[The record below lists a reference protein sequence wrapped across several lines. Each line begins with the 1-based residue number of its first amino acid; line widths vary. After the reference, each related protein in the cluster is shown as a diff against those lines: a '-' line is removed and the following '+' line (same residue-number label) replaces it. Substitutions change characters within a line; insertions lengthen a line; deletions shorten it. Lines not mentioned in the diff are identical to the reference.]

1 MEGLRDDIREVYS
14 AAIEAVNP
22 RGAVLEHLR
31 LQAGKLLVRSRG
43 STIREFDLDAFGRI
57 FVLGAGKA
65 TALMARAVEEL
76 LGDRI
81 SAGLISVK
89 YGYTT
94 SLARIETI
102 EAAHPVPDE
111 KGRRAAERILDM
123 ATGAGAGDL
132 IISLISGGGS
142 ALLPL
147 PAPPVTLEEKRQ
159 TTNLLLK
166 SGASIHEMNAVRKH
180 LSLIKGGNL
189 ARAARPAT
197 VINLMIS
204 DVVGDDPD
212 VIASGPIVPDAST
225 FAEALSILER
235 YGIADSV
242 PASVLDRLRDG
253 VKGLLPEN
261 PKVGEECFS
270 GGTGIV
276 IASNILALEAARSR
290 AKSLG
295 YTPVVLSSLIE
306 GDTREAAMFH
316 AAIAREMVASGNP
329 VSAPACLI
337 SGGET
342 TVEVRGKGLGGR
354 NMEFAL
360 QSAILLDGTRGIC
373 VASVGTDGTDGP
385 TDAAGAFA
393 DGRTVRRAMAIG
405 LDAGKYASENDS
417 YHFFE
422 RLGDLI
428 VTGPTN
434 TNVMDVR
441 IIMVRE
447 KGSAQDI

>member
-1 MEGLRDDIREVYS
+1 MGSVRDDIREIYTD
-14 AAIEAVNP
+14 AIEAVNP

-31 LQAGKLLVRSRG
+31 LHEGRLMVRHRGKTVRELDLSR
-43 STIREFDLDAFGRI
+43 FGRI

-65 TALMARAVEEL
+65 TALMARAVEDL

-81 SAGLISVK
+81 TAGCISVK
-89 YGYTT
+89 YGYTAP
-94 SLARIETI
+94 LDRIETI

-111 KGRRAAERILDM
+111 EGRRAAERILNI
-123 ATGAGAGDL
+123 ASEAGAGDL

-147 PAPPVTLEEKRQ
+147 PAPPVTLEEKRMA
-159 TTNLLLK
+159 TSLLLK

-189 ARAARPAT
+189 ARAAHPAT
-197 VINLMIS
+197 VVNLMIS

-212 VIASGPIVPDAST
+212 VIASGPLVPDAST
-225 FAEALSILER
+225 FADALSILER

-242 PASVLDRLRDG
+242 PVSVIRRIRDG
-253 VKGLLPEN
+253 AGGLVPEN
-261 PKVGEECFS
+261 PKSDEECFA
-270 GGTGIV
+270 GGAGII

-290 AKSLG
+290 AEALG
-295 YTPVVLSSLIE
+295 YSPVVLSSLIE
-306 GDTREAAMFH
+306 GDTRQAALFH
-316 AAIAREMVASGNP
+316 AAIAREALASGHP
-329 VSAPACLI
+329 APPPMCVI

-360 QSAILLDGTRGIC
+360 QSALLLAGTRGIC
-373 VASVGTDGTDGP
+373 AASVGTDGTDGP

-393 DGRTVRRAMAIG
+393 DGTTVARAEA
-405 LDAGKYASENDS
+405 AGMSAAEFAAENDS
-417 YHFFE
+417 YTFF
-422 RLGDLI
+422 RKLGDLI

-441 IIMVRE
+441 IVVVRE
-447 KGSAQDI
+447 EVE

>member
-1 MEGLRDDIREVYS
+1 
-14 AAIEAVNP
+14 
-22 RGAVLEHLR
+22 
-31 LQAGKLLVRSRG
+31 
-43 STIREFDLDAFGRI
+43 
-57 FVLGAGKA
+57 
-65 TALMARAVEEL
+65 
-76 LGDRI
+76 
-81 SAGLISVK
+81 
-89 YGYTT
+89 
-94 SLARIETI
+94 
-102 EAAHPVPDE
+102 
-111 KGRRAAERILDM
+111 
-123 ATGAGAGDL
+123 
-132 IISLISGGGS
+132 
-142 ALLPL
+142 
-147 PAPPVTLEEKRQ
+147 
-159 TTNLLLK
+159 
-166 SGASIHEMNAVRKH
+166 VRKH

>member
-1 MEGLRDDIREVYS
+1 MGSVRDDIRAIYTD
-14 AAIEAVNP
+14 AIEAVDP
-22 RGAVLEHLR
+22 RRAVLEHLQFR
-31 LQAGKLLVRSRG
+31 EGRLLVCRRG
-43 STIREFDLDAFGRI
+43 ETIRELDLSRFGRI

-65 TALMARAVEEL
+65 TALMARAVEDL

-81 SAGLISVK
+81 TAGCISVK
-89 YGYTT
+89 YGYTAP
-94 SLARIETI
+94 LDRIDTI

-111 KGRRAAERILDM
+111 EGRRAAERILGI
-123 ATGAGAGDL
+123 ASEAGATDL

-147 PAPPVTLEEKRQ
+147 PAPPVTLEEKR
-159 TTNLLLK
+159 TATSLLLN

-189 ARAARPAT
+189 ARAAHPAT
-197 VINLMIS
+197 VVNLMIS

-212 VIASGPIVPDAST
+212 VIASGPLVPDAST
-225 FAEALSILER
+225 FADALSILER

-242 PASVLDRLRDG
+242 PAAVIRRIRDG
-253 VKGLLPEN
+253 AGGLISEN
-261 PKVGEECFS
+261 PKADEECFE
-270 GGTGIV
+270 GGAGIIV
-276 IASNILALEAARSR
+276 ASNILALEAACRR
-290 AKSLG
+290 AEALG
-295 YTPVVLSSLIE
+295 YAPVILSSLIE
-306 GDTREAAMFH
+306 GDTRQAALFH
-316 AAIAREMVASGNP
+316 AAIAREVLASGHP
-329 VSAPACLI
+329 AAPPMCLI

-360 QSAILLDGTRGIC
+360 QSALFLAGTRGIY

-385 TDAAGAFA
+385 TESAGALADGTTVARAEAAGMNAA
-393 DGRTVRRAMAIG
+393 Q
-405 LDAGKYASENDS
+405 YAAENDS
-417 YHFFE
+417 YTFFNK
-422 RLGDLI
+422 LGDLI

-441 IIMVRE
+441 IVVVRKE
-447 KGSAQDI
+447 AERIP

>member
-1 MEGLRDDIREVYS
+1 
-14 AAIEAVNP
+14 
-22 RGAVLEHLR
+22 
-31 LQAGKLLVRSRG
+31 
-43 STIREFDLDAFGRI
+43 I

-189 ARAARPAT
+189 ARAAHPAT

-212 VIASGPIVPDAST
+212 VIASGPLVPDAST